1 MTKERSLSLLYLGF
15 DENANPTEKEIQDAY
30 KRVAKILHPDG
41 SGSNEQFRGL
51 TIARDVLLE
60 CAPKK
65 KQAQKQPQQKQ
76 TYTSYSK
83 GYSDE
88 DIKRLNNK
96 ICETLSEALEKLPR
110 RVYYIGFTLQNASA
124 SVKITDRKFT
134 TIEISGTADAYDLR
148 IHLYSKVSSLRD
160 HAEDWKLLKHVGI
173 NVRAHSKFAYW
184 FRKFARKLP

>member
-65 KQAQKQPQQKQ
+65 KQTQKQQQQQQKQ

-88 DIKRLNNK
+88 DI
-96 ICETLSEALEKLPR
+96 IC
-110 RVYYIGFTLQNASA
+110 
-124 SVKITDRKFT
+124 
-134 TIEISGTADAYDLR
+134 
-148 IHLYSKVSSLRD
+148 
-160 HAEDWKLLKHVGI
+160 LLV
-173 NVRAHSKFAYW
+173 
-184 FRKFARKLP
+184 